1 MKINKFRHI
10 DDCEERDHKR
20 NLEDHLVNIKEQ
32 SLLNT
37 ESIITSGD
45 LFNTK
50 LIDNQTNTISA
61 LMKLQ
66 KELSESHALINQ
78 NNHNE
83 SINQNEEHHLALDE
97 DLEIIKEGISGLHAR
112 SDRTKF
118 FNQKIEENIIILE
131 TSDELFSVPQ
141 ACPQIFNP
149 TSQLK
154 EVNQFFLLSEE
165 ASDSRCTERIFNF
178 DTDQPLAIRMD
189 SYSGDSNGFYDAYG
203 HIDNNSS
210 DVVIINDTLFKL
222 RLRMDENPADI
233 VLEDGFSMSFNDIE
247 HDNILSFKRDHTI
260 SGYTLNYIVEG
271 KMNS

>member
-10 DDCEERDHKR
+10 DDCEDRNHKK
-20 NLEDHLVNIKEQ
+20 NIQEHLVNIKEQ
-32 SLLNT
+32 SILNT

-66 KELSESHALINQ
+66 EELSESHALINQ

-83 SINQNEEHHLALDE
+83 SIAQNSEHHLAVDE

-118 FNQKIEENIIILE
+118 FNQKIEEDIIILE
-131 TSDELFSVPQ
+131 TSDELFSIPQ
-141 ACPQIFNP
+141 SCPQIFNP

-165 ASDSRCTERIFNF
+165 ASDSRCNERIFNF

-189 SYSGDSNGFYDAYG
+189 SYSGDENGFYDAYG
-203 HIDNNSS
+203 HLENNSS
-210 DVVIINDTLFKL
+210 DVFIINDTLFKV

-233 VLEDGFSMSFNDIE
+233 VLEDGFSMGFNDIE
-247 HDNILSFKRDHTI
+247 HNNVLSFKRDHTI